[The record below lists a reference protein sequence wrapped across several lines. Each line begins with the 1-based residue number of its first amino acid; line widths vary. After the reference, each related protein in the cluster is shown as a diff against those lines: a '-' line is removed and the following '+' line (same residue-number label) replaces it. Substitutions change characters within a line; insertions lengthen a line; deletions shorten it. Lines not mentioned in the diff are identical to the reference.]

1 MVRNQLSLLTVA
13 IKKGSK
19 LLDPLD
25 PIYEA
30 DPSTNEV
37 NKMSEVILGIIL
49 AVLLL
54 RQSMTM
60 KKNRNAKETR

>member
-25 PIYEA
+25 PVYEA

-37 NKMSEVILGIIL
+37 NKMFEVILGL
-49 AVLLL
+49 Y
-54 RQSMTM
+54 
-60 KKNRNAKETR
+60 